1 MAHLLAPTATNPI
14 IHRDLTQ
21 SELPYG
27 QRRLGQWGAPPLQ
40 LPLRTGVWE
49 LDAHVARRD
58 ALQRSA
64 AGTALLGQAMDLE
77 LDGEPCRCRV
87 LRSRYAAS
95 GALEYQLLPLGAVG
109 DVLGAHSSEVNR
121 LFRRRFVSDRAV
133 WHADVFGTA
142 RQLRSKQPP
151 GERVA
156 PVRPAAAVWA
166 VLCHGGDGLPAAT
179 TVQAPA
185 ASSGAGS
192 RLRQQTRPPPGMHDG
207 HSLLRTI
214 SAEAALRFHGVD
226 DCIYRDLRR

>member
-1 MAHLLAPTATNPI
+1 MAHLLGPTAANPI

-27 QRRLGQWGAPPLQ
+27 QRSLGLWGVPPLQ
-40 LPLRTGVWE
+40 LPLRTGVW
-49 LDAHVARRD
+49 DSHVAHV
-58 ALQRSA
+58 QRSA

-121 LFRRRFVSDRAV
+121 LFRRYSYVSDHAV
-133 WHADVFGTA
+133 WYADVFGTA
-142 RQLRSKQPP
+142 RQLRAKQPP

-156 PVRPAAAVWA
+156 PVRPADAVRA

-179 TVQAPA
+179 TVQEAPA
-185 ASSGAGS
+185 PSSGAGS
-192 RLRQQTRPPPGMHDG
+192 RPRQQTRPPPGLHDG

-214 SAEAALRFHGVD
+214 SAEASLRFHGVD

>member
-1 MAHLLAPTATNPI
+1 MGASVTAVLQPGKPKKVPNQLQLVPLPLINLRCSSVETQASAEKVERGWAPCCTMAHLLAPTATNPI

-27 QRRLGQWGAPPLQ
+27 QRRLGLWGAPLQ

-77 LDGEPCRCRV
+77 LDGEACRCRV

-109 DVLGAHSSEVNR
+109 DVLGAHPSEVNR
-121 LFRRRFVSDRAV
+121 LFRRA
-133 WHADVFGTA
+133 
-142 RQLRSKQPP
+142 
-151 GERVA
+151 
-156 PVRPAAAVWA
+156 
-166 VLCHGGDGLPAAT
+166 LCL
-179 TVQAPA
+179 
-185 ASSGAGS
+185 
-192 RLRQQTRPPPGMHDG
+192 
-207 HSLLRTI
+207 
-214 SAEAALRFHGVD
+214 
-226 DCIYRDLRR
+226 